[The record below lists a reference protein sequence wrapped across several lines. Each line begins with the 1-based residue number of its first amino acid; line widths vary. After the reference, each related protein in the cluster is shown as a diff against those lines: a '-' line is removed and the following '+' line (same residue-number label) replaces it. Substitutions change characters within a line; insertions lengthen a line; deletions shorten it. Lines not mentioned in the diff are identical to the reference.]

1 MPAPPNRAATTAWT
15 PLVVCPHPAMAQ
27 RILAVLRELAL
38 LPAATLG
45 EYPRM
50 GSVAL
55 IAQQHACD
63 ICFLDVASNPEHAQ
77 VLISE
82 LAPAV
87 PVVAL
92 HTRTDADLILR
103 CLRGGACEFLTDPDA
118 GVLRN
123 LFARLGRVRALAPEP
138 AGGTV
143 YTVIPGKAGS
153 GASTVA
159 VHLAIY
165 LGAIGATVLLVDGD
179 SLSGS
184 VAFLLKLKAEYHL
197 GDVLRDWKRMDQD
210 LWARLTIRAC
220 GIDVLAAPA
229 NPAVRIEV
237 TPQAAGELCAFWRE
251 RYQVVVL
258 DLADARAAAE
268 TGFLGLSDCILLV
281 SGNELGSLSATRR
294 AMEYLDQSMAG
305 RSRLRLILNR
315 CSPSRGL
322 KPEDV
327 RSALEIEPYALL
339 DDDWATLQTALLEGR
354 PAPLS
359 ARFSSGVEAL
369 CRQLR
374 HQGASG
380 GNGKR
385 NGSWLS
391 LLRHRK

>member
-1 MPAPPNRAATTAWT
+1 
-15 PLVVCPHPAMAQ
+15 MAK
-27 RILAVLRELAL
+27 RILGVLRELSL
-38 LPAATLG
+38 LPAATLT
-45 EYPRM
+45 EYPRI
-50 GSVAL
+50 GSIAAV
-55 IAQQHACD
+55 AQQHACD
-63 ICFLDVASNPEHAQ
+63 ICFLDVASNSEHAQ
-77 VLISE
+77 ALISE

-103 CLRGGACEFLTDPDA
+103 CLRGGACEFLTDPEA
-118 GVLRN
+118 GALRS
-123 LFARLGRVRALAPEP
+123 LFARLGRVRALTPEP

-143 YTVIPGKAGS
+143 YLAIPGKAGS

-159 VHLAIY
+159 THLAIY

-179 SLSGS
+179 SLAGS
-184 VAFLLKLKAEYHL
+184 VAFLLKLKAEHHL

-210 LWARLTIRAC
+210 LWARMTIRSC

-237 TPQAAGELCAFWRE
+237 TPQAASDLCAFWRQ
-251 RYQVVVL
+251 RYQAVVL
-258 DLADARAAAE
+258 DMADARAAAE
-268 TGFLGLSDCILLV
+268 TGFLGLSDQVLLV

-294 AMEYLDQSMAG
+294 AMEYLDQSMAD

-322 KPEDV
+322 KAEDV
-327 RSALEIEPYALL
+327 HSALGVEPYAML

-359 ARFSSGVEAL
+359 SRFSSGVEAL

-374 HQGASG
+374 NPGDAAAHAR
-380 GNGKR
+380 K

>member
-1 MPAPPNRAATTAWT
+1 
-15 PLVVCPHPAMAQ
+15 MAK
-27 RILAVLRELAL
+27 RILAVLRELSL
-38 LPAATLG
+38 NPAETLA
-45 EYPRM
+45 EYPRI
-50 GSVAL
+50 GTVAA

-63 ICFLDVASNPEHAQ
+63 ICFLDVGTNPEHAQ
-77 VLISE
+77 QLISE

-103 CLRGGACEFLTDPDA
+103 CLRGGACEFLTDPEA
-118 GVLRN
+118 GALRS
-123 LFARLGRVRALAPEP
+123 LFARLGRVRALTPEP

-143 YTVIPGKAGS
+143 YLAIPGKAGS

-159 VHLAIY
+159 SHLAIY

-179 SLSGS
+179 SLAGS

-210 LWARLTIRAC
+210 LWARMTIRAC

-237 TPQAAGELCAFWRE
+237 TPQAAGELCAFWRQ
-251 RYQVVVL
+251 RYQAVVL
-258 DLADARAAAE
+258 DMADARAAAE
-268 TGFLGLSDCILLV
+268 TGFLALSDQILLV

-294 AMEYLDQSMAG
+294 AMEYLDQSMAD

-322 KPEDV
+322 KAEDV
-327 RSALEIEPYALL
+327 RSALAVEPYALL

-359 ARFSSGVEAL
+359 SRFSSGVEAL

-374 HQGASG
+374 NPAEPAASG
-380 GNGKR
+380 RK

-391 LLRHRK
+391 ILRHRK